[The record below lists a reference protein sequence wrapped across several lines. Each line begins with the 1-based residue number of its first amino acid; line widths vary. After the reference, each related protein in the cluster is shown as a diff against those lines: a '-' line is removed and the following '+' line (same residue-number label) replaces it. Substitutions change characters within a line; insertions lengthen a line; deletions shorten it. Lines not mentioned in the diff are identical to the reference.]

1 VNGFHFGLGKGD
13 SEHLSDGG
21 GDLAHVYHAQVAGFG
36 DTGTLDHQRGA
47 EFGMVGEVAVGAGGR
62 SGHRS
67 QFCSRIR
74 PAPK

>member
-1 VNGFHFGLGKGD
+1 
-13 SEHLSDGG
+13 
-21 GDLAHVYHAQVAGFG
+21 
-36 DTGTLDHQRGA
+36 LDHQRGA